1 MFVYATKSQRATW
14 QSRRLRLSG
23 AIVAHSCHKIARQN
37 RRCDIDLN
45 VVEEACCDEDTPSSR
60 YEAGFAACVAEVGR
74 YLTSSVDVLPQL
86 SATVLP
92 HLVDHLAGCL
102 RRRRLGTP
110 TWHVSSCS
118 GVATLQTAIHLLL
131 TYLLTYL
138 PTSALETTLARRQCD
153 SQQLV
158 GGQQS
163 SNDFNC
169 SFYRQVGALASV

>member
-1 MFVYATKSQRATW
+1 MFVYATESQRATW

-131 TYLLTYL
+131 TYLLTHVR
-138 PTSALETTLARRQCD
+138 PRDNAR
-153 SQQLV
+153 S
-158 GGQQS
+158 
-163 SNDFNC
+163 
-169 SFYRQVGALASV
+169 ASVWLTTTSGRSAVQ